1 MKKILIILIVLP
13 GVIFGQLNEKEIL
26 KKQASS
32 MISRRQYEQANRIYE
47 KIMED
52 YPVDASTA
60 ELFITNL
67 MRMSKFDQA
76 EEKLIQY
83 NSILPDLAIMRLK
96 LPILLGRGNFKEARK
111 TALAFLNNNKG
122 NIIFYH
128 NIAQIFSQYRQNETA
143 IEIYEMVRNIAKDDY
158 LYTRELAQSYN
169 NAGSYEKAIVEYF
182 KLLEKQ
188 SGYSNYILNRLQT
201 ILQEDEKY
209 IKTIKLESK
218 DHPETNARELYA
230 LCLAAIGEFEQ
241 ALLQYDE
248 LDAEKLSTFARK
260 MKIAGNLDV
269 AELAYKRYLKKVK
282 SPPKSAN
289 ARIELAEA
297 LIMLNRFSDAKEMLL
312 LVYNDKEIKKSNYK
326 YRTKANRQC
335 RELLADLVLREKGN
349 EEEVISYLEEA
360 KHYTF
365 NQVERNEIEF
375 KIINLLML
383 IENYEES
390 KLRLANIL
398 KTEDPGS
405 DTFKKGFLY
414 SYLLAVFQKDAAAD
428 SLLGEIIINLP
439 EDEAANDAL
448 LLANIIPEMNPDDV
462 DKFLA
467 AYRQKLIYRV
477 DEAITLLQEMYDNSN
492 NEEMLFLAGEWAR
505 EADKDDL
512 AITFFSHQYKDE
524 IIGEYAQLQLTEITA
539 DSKMKNEFLLS
550 NPQSVFSPKFRMIIG
565 H

>member
-289 ARIELAEA
+289 AGIELAET
-297 LIMLNRFSDAKEMLL
+297 LIMLNRFSDAKEILL
-312 LVYNDKEIKKSNYK
+312 LVYNDKEIKK
-326 YRTKANRQC
+326 
-335 RELLADLVLREKGN
+335 
-349 EEEVISYLEEA
+349 
-360 KHYTF
+360 
-365 NQVERNEIEF
+365 
-375 KIINLLML
+375 
-383 IENYEES
+383 
-390 KLRLANIL
+390 
-398 KTEDPGS
+398 

>member
-1 MKKILIILIVLP
+1 M
-13 GVIFGQLNEKEIL
+13 
-26 KKQASS
+26 
-32 MISRRQYEQANRIYE
+32 
-47 KIMED
+47 
-52 YPVDASTA
+52 
-60 ELFITNL
+60 
-67 MRMSKFDQA
+67 
-76 EEKLIQY
+76 
-83 NSILPDLAIMRLK
+83 
-96 LPILLGRGNFKEARK
+96 
-111 TALAFLNNNKG
+111 
-122 NIIFYH
+122 
-128 NIAQIFSQYRQNETA
+128 
-143 IEIYEMVRNIAKDDY
+143 
-158 LYTRELAQSYN
+158 
-169 NAGSYEKAIVEYF
+169 
-182 KLLEKQ
+182 
-188 SGYSNYILNRLQT
+188 
-201 ILQEDEKY
+201 
-209 IKTIKLESK
+209 
-218 DHPETNARELYA
+218 
-230 LCLAAIGEFEQ
+230 
-241 ALLQYDE
+241 
-248 LDAEKLSTFARK
+248 
-260 MKIAGNLDV
+260 
-269 AELAYKRYLKKVK
+269 
-282 SPPKSAN
+282 
-289 ARIELAEA
+289 
-297 LIMLNRFSDAKEMLL
+297 
-312 LVYNDKEIKKSNYK
+312 
-326 YRTKANRQC
+326 
-335 RELLADLVLREKGN
+335 
-349 EEEVISYLEEA
+349 
-360 KHYTF
+360 
-365 NQVERNEIEF
+365 
-375 KIINLLML
+375 